1 VMLAGRY
8 TLLEQDALDDLLPL
22 CTERGVGVIAAGIF
36 NSGLLARAE
45 PQSQATYNYEQAP
58 PELIGRARDRCRLQS
73 PRDHA
78 PRRRDRLPP
87 RSSGS
92 PERRC
97 RSAFGRSDPARADLF
112 NQAVPHELWSEL
124 RAEGLLRDDAPVPR

>member
-1 VMLAGRY
+1 MNDATVLATLVAETDMDIVMLAGRY

-92 PERRC
+92 PERLC
-97 RSAFGRSDPARADLF
+97 RSAFGRSDPAQRGSVQPGGPA
-112 NQAVPHELWSEL
+112 
-124 RAEGLLRDDAPVPR
+124 